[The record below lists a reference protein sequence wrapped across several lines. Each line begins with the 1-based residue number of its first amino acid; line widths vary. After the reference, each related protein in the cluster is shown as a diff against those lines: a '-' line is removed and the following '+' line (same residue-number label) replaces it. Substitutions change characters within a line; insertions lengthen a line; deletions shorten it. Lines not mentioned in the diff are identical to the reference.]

1 MSINQLQPLE
11 ATDTVGEWVATDFR
25 LANVFTAHGIDFCCG
40 GDVPVGQ
47 ACADKGISVE
57 TLLADVHTARAT
69 AAVGEQYNEWS
80 IDFLSD
86 YIVNQF
92 HAYTRRMLPQL
103 IQFADAVANAHGDHH
118 PETITI
124 AEMLPALSAE
134 MLDHMQSEEDLLYP
148 FIKQLIQSRASGAPI
163 PTPAFGSAAELI
175 VEMDHEHAETGDA
188 LEDIARLSNNFAIPE
203 DACNTY
209 RALYGFLAE
218 FEATTK
224 KHIHLENNILF
235 PKAIRLEQE
244 LAAAA

>member
-1 MSINQLQPLE
+1 MSFNQLQELRE
-11 ATDTVGEWVATDFR
+11 TDSVGEWVATDFR
-25 LANVFTAHGIDFCCG
+25 LANVFTEHGIDFCCG
-40 GDVPVGQ
+40 GDISVGQ

-57 TLLADVHTARAT
+57 TLLRDVKTAQAT

-80 IDFLSD
+80 IDFLSE

-103 IQFADAVANAHGDHH
+103 LQYADAVANAHGAQH

-124 AEMLPALSAE
+124 AAMLPSLAQE
-134 MLDHMQSEEDLLYP
+134 MIDHMQSEEDQLYP
-148 FIKQLIQSRASGAPI
+148 YVKQLVQGAASGKLPA
-163 PTPAFGSAAELI
+163 TPPFGSAAELI
-175 VEMDHEHAETGDA
+175 VEMDHEHEETGGA
-188 LEDIARLSNNFAIPE
+188 LEEMARLSDNFAVPE

-209 RALYGFLAE
+209 RALYGFLTE

-235 PKAIRLEQE
+235 PKAIRLEAE
-244 LAAAA
+244 LATAA